1 MRVVGNLPCMEMI
14 VNPRWPP
21 WIQFGQFVHLDE
33 SCKHH
38 KTQCLYHLSNRMIK
52 HKPHQTDIK
61 KKSSTQFHIKDSE
74 SQAKNM
80 ARNDYKKEEIQKRY
94 KMQKTMPKEAP
105 ENCTKICAK
114 TYRHK

>member
-38 KTQCLYHLSNRMIK
+38 KTQCLYHLSNRMTK
-52 HKPHQTDIK
+52 HKPH
-61 KKSSTQFHIKDSE
+61 
-74 SQAKNM
+74 
-80 ARNDYKKEEIQKRY
+80 
-94 KMQKTMPKEAP
+94 
-105 ENCTKICAK
+105 
-114 TYRHK
+114 